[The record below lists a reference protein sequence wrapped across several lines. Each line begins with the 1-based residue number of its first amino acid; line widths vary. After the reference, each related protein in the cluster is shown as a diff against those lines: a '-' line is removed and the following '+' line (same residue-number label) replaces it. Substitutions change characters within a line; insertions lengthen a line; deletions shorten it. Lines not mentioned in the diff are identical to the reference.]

1 MTEYLKMVP
10 LPSWWQKLDLN
21 EFPIS
26 ELFEDLLS
34 WNLESKLITPKYITG
49 TYFGAI
55 VAIFN
60 SIFTVCFLGVMLFLT
75 PERAPKAGPA
85 TCLLYFQNITW
96 HKTSSGVGFY
106 EQITN
111 ALIHQFTTA
120 QMHQY
125 SNAPMPQ

>member
-1 MTEYLKMVP
+1 MVVRREFRTEYLKMVP
-10 LPSWWQKLDLN
+10 LSTWWQKLDLN

-34 WNLESKLITPKYITG
+34 RNLESKLITSKYITG
-49 TYFGAI
+49 AYFGAI

-85 TCLLYFQNITW
+85 TCLVL
-96 HKTSSGVGFY
+96 H
-106 EQITN
+106 
-111 ALIHQFTTA
+111 
-120 QMHQY
+120 
-125 SNAPMPQ
+125 

>member
-34 WNLESKLITPKYITG
+34 SNLESKLITPKYITG

-85 TCLLYFQNITW
+85 TCMI
-96 HKTSSGVGFY
+96 
-106 EQITN
+106 
-111 ALIHQFTTA
+111 
-120 QMHQY
+120 
-125 SNAPMPQ
+125 

>member
-1 MTEYLKMVP
+1 MGNRIDQPKMTEYLKMVP
-10 LPSWWQKLDLN
+10 LPSWLQKLDLN

-34 WNLESKLITPKYITG
+34 SNLESKLITPKYITG

-75 PERAPKAGPA
+75 PERAPKASPA
-85 TCLLYFQNITW
+85 TCWYI
-96 HKTSSGVGFY
+96 V
-106 EQITN
+106 
-111 ALIHQFTTA
+111 
-120 QMHQY
+120 
-125 SNAPMPQ
+125 